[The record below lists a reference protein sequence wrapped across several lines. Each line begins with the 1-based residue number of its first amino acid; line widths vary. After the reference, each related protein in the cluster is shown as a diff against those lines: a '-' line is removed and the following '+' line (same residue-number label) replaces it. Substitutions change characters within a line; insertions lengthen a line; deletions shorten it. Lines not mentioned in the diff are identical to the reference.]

1 MLNKHIITILALC
14 AAGSAIAQN
23 LPDDHRQI
31 SASQSSSAIIS
42 SVTQT
47 SPGRYRIIGSVVD
60 RNNTLACGLAL
71 ASGRCVFSCGPGSP
85 RCEGGTDNLSFGGF
99 DLFDLPTE
107 KDGTI
112 IVQIFV
118 QGNMP
123 GLQVI
128 NPGGGGGQA
137 RWTAFTSTCCPTSST
152 VYSVTVEGV
161 TKTSVSTR
169 CDDPTPTTQ
178 EPFAIISPGLKN
190 FTTFASSACAE
201 TNVSGTVEFSAN
213 SCYRFNRVI
222 ENGGPVTYLETVS
235 CPSSANANVLHQAD
249 SSKPVTILPENLTG
263 NGAASATPEQ
273 PKIQP

>member
-1 MLNKHIITILALC
+1 MLNKHIITVLALC

-112 IVQIFV
+112 IVPVSYTHLDVYKRQIWV
-118 QGNMP
+118 
-123 GLQVI
+123 
-128 NPGGGGGQA
+128 
-137 RWTAFTSTCCPTSST
+137 
-152 VYSVTVEGV
+152 
-161 TKTSVSTR
+161 
-169 CDDPTPTTQ
+169 
-178 EPFAIISPGLKN
+178 
-190 FTTFASSACAE
+190 
-201 TNVSGTVEFSAN
+201 
-213 SCYRFNRVI
+213 
-222 ENGGPVTYLETVS
+222 
-235 CPSSANANVLHQAD
+235 
-249 SSKPVTILPENLTG
+249 
-263 NGAASATPEQ
+263 
-273 PKIQP
+273 